1 MNRIHVDVAILG
13 AGSAGLSAR
22 REVEIRGKRYVMIER
37 GPHGTTCARVGCM
50 PSKLLIAAADAM
62 HHVGEAGR
70 FGVRVP
76 AGVRVDGRAVMQ
88 RVREERDR
96 FAGFVV
102 KAVDALPA
110 DVALTGTARFVGPT
124 TLLVDDHT
132 EVTFHAAI
140 VATGSSPWIPSTL
153 EAVRDRVLVNDDV
166 FSWDDLPESVAVVGT
181 GVIGLEL
188 GQALHRLGV
197 RTTFFNPFAQLGP
210 MSDPEVVA
218 VTEAVFGNELDL
230 QIGRE
235 ATFEPADQG
244 ATRVRWVDAEGVPRE
259 QTYAA
264 LVCAAGRRPN
274 VQGLGLEALGV
285 PLDRRGM
292 PEFDPET
299 MQIGGAPVFIAGD
312 VNNDRPLLHEAA
324 DEGRIAGVNASLY
337 PNVLAHRRRAGLAVA
352 FTDPQLA
359 VVGARYVDLDP
370 DTIAIGD
377 VSYADQGR
385 ARVMG
390 RNAGIVRIYADKR
403 SRTIVGAEMFGPDVE
418 HTAHLLAWMMQLAVP
433 VERILHLPFYHPV
446 VEEGIRT
453 AIRRLA
459 ATLRVEHAPCASGL
473 DCGPGA

>member
-1 MNRIHVDVAILG
+1 MTAIEVDVAIIG

-70 FGVRVP
+70 FGIEVP
-76 AGVRVDGRAVMQ
+76 AGVHVDGRAVMK

-102 KAVDALPA
+102 DAVDALP
-110 DVALTGTARFVGPT
+110 DGIVLTGHATFTGPNTLRVGDT
-124 TLLVDDHT
+124 H
-132 EVTFHAAI
+132 EVTFGTAI
-140 VATGSSPWIPSTL
+140 VATGSSPWIPPTL

-166 FSWDDLPESVAVVGT
+166 FSWEDLPASVAVVGT

-197 RTTFFNPFAQLGP
+197 RTTFFNPFDELGP
-210 MSDPEVVA
+210 MSDPQVVA
-218 VTEAVFGNELDL
+218 VTHEVFGATLDL
-230 QIGRE
+230 QIGRD
-235 ATFEPADQG
+235 ATFEPAPGG
-244 ATRVRWVDAEGVPRE
+244 ATTVRWVDDDGEPQS
-259 QTYAA
+259 QTYSAV
-264 LVCAAGRRPN
+264 VCAAGRRPN
-274 VQGLGLEALGV
+274 LRGLGLEALGIT
-285 PLDRRGM
+285 LDHRGM
-292 PEFDPET
+292 PTFDAET
-299 MQIGGAPVFIAGD
+299 MQIEDSPIFIAGD

-359 VVGARYVDLDP
+359 VVGARYADLDP
-370 DTIAIGD
+370 DAIAIGE

-390 RNAGIVRIYADKR
+390 RNAGLVRIYADKTT
-403 SRTIVGAEMFGPDVE
+403 RTLVGAEMFGPDVE
-418 HTAHLLAWMMQLAVP
+418 HTAHLLAWMVQLAVP

-453 AIRRLA
+453 ALRRLA